1 MIALTHT
8 RTISTEAT
16 ELLEDIALWQS
27 ILENCKS
34 EVDSAE
40 QVLEV
45 VNAEA
50 TMAIMK
56 AKLTS
61 LQGA

>member
-1 MIALTHT
+1 MTNCYKGVRI
-8 RTISTEAT
+8 T

-40 QVLEV
+40 QAIQV
-45 VNAEA
+45 VEAEA

-61 LQGA
+61 LQGV

>member
-1 MIALTHT
+1 MTDRYKGVRI
-8 RTISTEAT
+8 T

-27 ILENCKS
+27 ILENTKS
-34 EVDSAE
+34 EASSVDE
-40 QVLEV
+40 VKQVVEG
-45 VNAEA
+45 EA
-50 TMAIMK
+50 TLAIMK

>member
-1 MIALTHT
+1 MTNHYKGVRI
-8 RTISTEAT
+8 T

-27 ILENCKS
+27 ILENTKS

-40 QVLEV
+40 QALEV

-56 AKLTS
+56 AKLTA
-61 LQGA
+61 LQGEK

>member
-1 MIALTHT
+1 MID
-8 RTISTEAT
+8 RYKGVRIT

>member
-1 MIALTHT
+1 MTNHYKGVRI
-8 RTISTEAT
+8 T

-27 ILENCKS
+27 ILEYSKS

-40 QVLEV
+40 QAIQV
-45 VNAEA
+45 VEAEA

-56 AKLTS
+56 AKLTA
-61 LQGA
+61 LQGE

>member
-1 MIALTHT
+1 MTNHYKGVRI
-8 RTISTEAT
+8 T

-27 ILENCKS
+27 ILENTKS

-40 QVLEV
+40 QAIQV
-45 VNAEA
+45 VEAEA

-56 AKLTS
+56 AKLTA
-61 LQGA
+61 LQGE